1 MRTAYV
7 LINCELGVEPTIIEE
22 LRRIPQVVEVSIV
35 DGSYD
40 IITKITADTV
50 NKIKE
55 VIGLKIRRIEQIRA
69 TLTLIAME
77 EVLTVNTL
85 NLKITCG

>member
-1 MRTAYV
+1 M
-7 LINCELGVEPTIIEE
+7 
-22 LRRIPQVVEVSIV
+22 SIV

-50 NKIKE
+50 DKIKE